1 MSWTAEI
8 VVNNTTPYKCPFKI
22 KKGQIFENK
31 KMGTGLQNVAAIR
44 DYFFEIP
51 ANTKQAVSIEVLC
64 INQHLRPPSGQL
76 NLTNLQVTGSF
87 LNQHDLWELMNNNT
101 DGI

>member
-76 NLTNLQVTGSF
+76 NLTNLQVTGNF
-87 LNQHDLWELMNNNT
+87 LNQNDLWELMNNNT